1 MFRAWSEL
9 DYTTATAANALGGE
23 ALDGFLAGR
32 HDGRLATLRPDGWPH
47 VTPVWFLWQE
57 RVFRFSLGASRL
69 HLLNLR
75 GDNRATFCVGEDL
88 ERDGSGRGTIAA
100 VAFGHGTVTTM
111 EDDEAFVFVARGETA
126 ARVRLK
132 LGLEDSERVEVLDG
146 LAVGDEVII
155 SGQAGLKDG
164 GLIERVTPT
173 GAPVEAS
180 APSDEVAAK

>member
-111 EDDEAFVFVARGETA
+111 EDDEAFVRAMTEAV
-126 ARVRLK
+126 
-132 LGLEDSERVEVLDG
+132 LGRYRPT
-146 LAVGDEVII
+146 DESIVWAEEI
-155 SGQAGLKDG
+155 GRAH
-164 GLIERVTPT
+164 V
-173 GAPVEAS
+173 
-180 APSDEVAAK
+180 